1 MPEVPPLGGL
11 ALLGE
16 RQRAPGRHCSG
27 DRSASLLCRCP
38 PHSALLWGG
47 SPLPCILQGPSH
59 LCLSVPH
66 VYPTP
71 LPQGPVPLL
80 GSYLSEG
87 STFCGACDFP
97 PHSHPPAGLH
107 PQLPSSRVALR
118 SLGAISR
125 KLPESQ
131 RHPAVTPPSANLA
144 TPHPCPPSPSLDES
158 LFPQDWHWDQM

>member
-1 MPEVPPLGGL
+1 MGTGVPASYADAPPTVPSF
-11 ALLGE
+11 GE
-16 RQRAPGRHCSG
+16 EAPSPASCKDPHT
-27 DRSASLLCRCP
+27 SACLSPMSIP
-38 PHSALLWGG
+38 PHFPRDLFHFWGLTSQKVLPSVELVT
-47 SPLPCILQGPSH
+47 SPP
-59 LCLSVPH
+59 
-66 VYPTP
+66 
-71 LPQGPVPLL
+71 
-80 GSYLSEG
+80 
-87 STFCGACDFP
+87 D
-97 PHSHPPAGLH
+97 SHPPAGLH